1 MRRRPSSNRSS
12 CGEFDRL
19 IHYNSHPMI
28 SCPSCSVEQNETSV
42 YCSACGAA
50 LNPEL
55 AATIMHEAGAS
66 PAESSVHSSLSD
78 SSHHGRF
85 LPGTKV
91 ADRYRI
97 VSLVG
102 KGGMGEVYRADDLKL
117 GHTVALKFLPKD
129 LAEDP
134 QRLEYFHSEVRLTR
148 QISHPNVCRVYD
160 IGEVDGQH
168 FLSMEYIDGE
178 DLKILLRRIGRLPND
193 KGVQIA
199 QQLCAGLAAAHE
211 RGVLHRDLKPANIMI
226 DGRGQVRITDF
237 GLAKL
242 ADDGRE
248 GEIAGTPAYMAPE
261 QLSRGEATIQSDLYS
276 LGLIL
281 YELFTGQAVHKHG
294 SIPELM
300 RAHEES
306 SPSQPR
312 SLVSDIDPAVERA
325 ILRCLEKEPHD
336 RPQSANAVSAALPGG
351 DPLAAALA
359 AGETPSPE
367 MVAASG
373 GSGTMLLPAAS
384 VCLAIVLVGLA
395 CYVLVAGHF
404 SPTRNMRKVTQT
416 LIDDAHNTLTA
427 LRLADPDQ
435 SPVDEA
441 YGFSHPKEGKTKD
454 IEFWFRQSPKPL
466 TPHVT
471 KLWSRREVT
480 LTNPPAE
487 VPGMVSL
494 RLNHAGQLRELHVV
508 PNQAAI
514 DDGSIHENSN
524 SEPDRV
530 LFQKSGLVI
539 DENEPITAHF
549 HKIETVTWR
558 PPVYAD
564 SVYSWIP
571 RETKETDVI
580 QVDVARLN
588 ERVVYFHVRKPPT
601 DRLTFFGFIP
611 LSFIAI
617 ILSMFLAWRNLRA
630 GRSDRKGAWRLG
642 LFIFVVNLA
651 SSLLSAHHSVR
662 LIGHEMTLILSA
674 ISRSTFFALRMSV
687 YYLALE
693 PLARRYWPKMLT
705 AWSRVMAGRFQD
717 PIIGREILIGAAAFV
732 IFKTIAGTLDAYPQS
747 EIVPSNLLGL
757 RFLLAHLLSKSG
769 SGIGFVIYI
778 AIIMVLL
785 RIVLRKEWL
794 VLLVTVAIFTFVM
807 SDIESVAW
815 TGILIGFFGMAALFI
830 ARLGVI
836 AAGSCVFCNGV
847 LSAFPMDNNLVGPDV
862 AGCVFAVTVI
872 IAWAGYGFYTS
883 VGGRARFAQMKIT

>member
-1 MRRRPSSNRSS
+1 
-12 CGEFDRL
+12 
-19 IHYNSHPMI
+19 MI
-28 SCPSCSVEQNETSV
+28 SCPSCNAEQTETSV
-42 YCSACGAA
+42 FCSACGAA

-55 AATIMHEAGAS
+55 AATIMHEAAAS
-66 PAESSVHSSLSD
+66 SADSSVHSSPSD

-129 LAEDP
+129 LADDP

-211 RGVLHRDLKPANIMI
+211 RGVLHRDLKPANIMV

-242 ADDGRE
+242 ADDGGE

-281 YELFTGQAVHKHG
+281 YELFTGKAVHKPG
-294 SIPELM
+294 SIPDLM

-306 SPSQPR
+306 SISQPT
-312 SLVSDIDPAVERA
+312 SLVSDIEPAVDRV

-367 MVAASG
+367 MVAAAG
-373 GSGTMLLPAAS
+373 GSGTMSRPVAS
-384 VCLAIVLVGLA
+384 ICLAIVLVGLA

-404 SPTRNMRKVTQT
+404 SPTRNMRKVAQT
-416 LIDDAHNTLTA
+416 LVDDAHNTLTA
-427 LRLADPDQ
+427 LQLADPGKP
-435 SPVDEA
+435 PVDEA
-441 YGFSHPKEGKTKD
+441 YGFSHPKEGEPKD
-454 IEFWFRQSPKPL
+454 LEFWLRQSPKPL
-466 TPHVT
+466 TPNVV
-471 KLWSRREVT
+471 KWSSRRTVT
-480 LTNPPAE
+480 LTNPGAV
-487 VPGMVSL
+487 VPGMISL
-494 RLNHAGQLRELHVV
+494 RLNHDGLLRELHVV
-508 PNQAAI
+508 PK
-514 DDGSIHENSN
+514 SIATNNNPVVEDPD
-524 SEPDRV
+524 SERDRP
-530 LFQKSGLVI
+530 LFELSGLVV
-539 DENEPITAHF
+539 NEKEAITDNF
-549 HKIETVTWR
+549 RITKSVTWR
-558 PPVYAD
+558 PPDFANE
-564 SVYSWIP
+564 VYSWIP
-571 RETKETDVI
+571 KNGEQT
-580 QVDVARLN
+580 DVARIDVAKLN
-588 ERVVYFHVRKPPT
+588 ERVVYFRVRKSPKEWPT
-601 DRLTFFGFIP
+601 FWGFAP
-611 LSFIAI
+611 LSFVAI
-617 ILSMFLAWRNLRA
+617 IMSMFLAWRNLRA
-630 GRSDRKGAWRLG
+630 GRSDRKAAWRLG
-642 LFIFVVNLA
+642 VFIFTVNLA
-651 SSLLSAHHSVR
+651 SSLLSAHHSIR
-662 LIGHEMTLILSA
+662 YMDHEMTLILSA
-674 ISRSTFFALRMSV
+674 ISRSTFNALRMAV

-705 AWSRVMAGRFQD
+705 AWSRAVAGRFQN

-732 IFKTIAGTLDAYPQS
+732 IFKTLAGTFDAYPQP
-747 EIVPSNLLGL
+747 ETVPDNLLGL
-757 RFLLAHLLSKSG
+757 RFLLAHLLSKAG
-769 SGIGFVIYI
+769 AGIGFVIYI

-785 RIVLRKEWL
+785 RIVLRNEWL
-794 VLLVTVAIFTFVM
+794 ALLGTVAVFTLVM
-807 SDIESVAW
+807 FNSESVAW
-815 TGILIGFFGMAALFI
+815 AGILIVFFGMVALFI

-836 AAGSCVFCNGV
+836 AAGSCVFCNAI
-847 LSAFPMDNNLVGPDV
+847 LSGFPMDNNLVGPDV
-862 AGCVFAVTVI
+862 AGCVFAVMVI

-883 VGGRARFAQMKIT
+883 VGGRSRFAEMKLT